1 MEVFLC
7 PACGLAL
14 WEPVTVSCGHSFC
27 KRCLGEVLPAR
38 CPVCRGKLRL
48 PGSGAASCNVLLCSL
63 LEKCL
68 DRGTQ
73 LARLRGQAR
82 ELLRGRDYRA
92 ALKSAQR
99 GLELAPDDVSLRL
112 CRSEVY
118 VALQQYP
125 EALKD
130 LEVVCKSEPEECE
143 AYFRKGKV
151 LLEMGQKSEALL
163 QFHHCLTLNPDFHAA
178 QHEMEKILTQD
189 DSPLPGT
196 VMELPSAASLDLTS
210 CNSGKDG
217 AGPLLRPSCGV
228 EYGQDAEGETEAG
241 KGEALSELGQLEP
254 RILQQPAWWP
264 KRRKDSG
271 TSPERQ
277 EGRLLGPGEETSP
290 DAAAAAAAAIFSHCH
305 QPELRDLLSVSD
317 LECSLCIRMFFEPV
331 TTPCGHT
338 FCKECLERCLDHRPN
353 CPLCKQSLREYLK
366 VGKYNATVLL
376 VEIMVATFPAQLA
389 DRERVHRAEMAELS
403 NLTKNI
409 PIFVCTMSFPGL
421 LCPLH
426 VFEPRYRLMM
436 RRCQETGT
444 KMFGMCMYEN
454 GKSFADYGCMLE
466 IQHMEFLPDGRSLVD
481 TIGRRRFRVLRRGQR
496 DGYNTADIE
505 YLEDEK
511 VEGDELAEL
520 QRLHECTYQQ
530 AQRFCEQGDTALRQ
544 ILLHRGPLPEK
555 EEDIQATKDG
565 PAWCWWLISILP
577 LEPSDQLR
585 LFASTSLRA
594 RLTQLK
600 HILTGILQ
608 HHENSHPLADLSP
621 RGTEVSGIAQQL

>member
-1 MEVFLC
+1 MDAFLC
-7 PACGLAL
+7 PACRCVLGD
-14 WEPVTVSCGHSFC
+14 PVTVSCGHSFC
-27 KRCLGEVLPAR
+27 TRCLGGSLPPR
-38 CPVCRGKLRL
+38 CLVCRARLKL
-48 PGSGAASCNVLLCSL
+48 PGLRAVRCNVLLGSL

-68 DRGTQ
+68 GRETK
-73 LARLRGQAR
+73 LARLQSRLPD
-82 ELLRGRDYRA
+82 LLRSRDYRA
-92 ALKSAQR
+92 ALRTAQQ

-118 VALQQYP
+118 VALQQYSD
-125 EALKD
+125 ALED
-130 LEVVCKSEPEECE
+130 LEVVCRSEPEEYE
-143 AYFRKGKV
+143 GYFRKGKV

-163 QFHHCLTLNPDFHAA
+163 QFHHCLALNPSFPAA

-196 VMELPSAASLDLTS
+196 VMELVSAASLDFKS
-210 CNSGKDG
+210 SNSGKEG
-217 AGPLLRPSCGV
+217 AGPLPRPSAGG
-228 EYGQDAEGETEAG
+228 EYGQDPERATEDG
-241 KGEALSELGQLEP
+241 KGEALSERSQLEP
-254 RILQQPAWWP
+254 RIPQQPAWWP
-264 KRRKDSG
+264 RRRKGSG
-271 TSPERQ
+271 SSAERQ
-277 EGRLLGPGEETSP
+277 EGRSLGIGEETAA
-290 DAAAAAAAAIFSHCH
+290 DTAAAKSSHRLE
-305 QPELRDLLSVSD
+305 PELRDLLSVSD
-317 LECSLCIRMFFEPV
+317 LECSLCIRLLFEPV

-366 VGKYNATVLL
+366 AGKYNPTVLL
-376 VEIMVATFPAQLA
+376 VEIMAAIFPSQLA
-389 DRERVHRAEMAELS
+389 DRKRVHEAEMAELS

-409 PIFVCTMSFPGL
+409 PIFVCTMSFPGIS
-421 LCPLH
+421 CPLH

-466 IQHMEFLPDGRSLVD
+466 IQHMEFLADGRSLVD
-481 TIGRRRFRVLRRGQR
+481 TIGRRRFRVLRRGHR

-511 VEGDELAEL
+511 VEGEELAEL
-520 QRLHECTYQQ
+520 QHLHECTYQQ
-530 AQRFCEQGDTALRQ
+530 AQKFCEHGDAALRQ
-544 ILLHRGPLPEK
+544 ILMHRGPLPEK
-555 EEDIQATKDG
+555 EEDIQASKDG

-577 LEPSDQLR
+577 LDSSDQLR
-585 LFASTSLRA
+585 LFATTSLRA

-608 HHENSHPLADLSP
+608 RRDSGHQLADLRP
-621 RGTEVSGIAQQL
+621 RGRI